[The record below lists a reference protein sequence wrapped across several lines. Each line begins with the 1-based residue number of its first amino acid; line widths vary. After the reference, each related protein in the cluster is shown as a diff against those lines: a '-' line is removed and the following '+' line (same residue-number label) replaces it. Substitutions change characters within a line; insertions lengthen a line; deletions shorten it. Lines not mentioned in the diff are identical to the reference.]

1 MNNHELPTNLEDV
14 IIPPPQSSEEPA
26 HDASSIA
33 TKIGAIG
40 GGVAGA
46 VIGHSLIGGKLGTAI
61 GLVAGA
67 VAGSVSG
74 DKIAEFA
81 EPTIGSQLEADD
93 TPGDL
98 PTHYSWAELQ
108 ALSRPQT

>member
-1 MNNHELPTNLEDV
+1 MNNHELSTNLQDV
-14 IIPPPQSSEEPA
+14 IIPPSQPSEEPA
-26 HDASSIA
+26 HDASIA

-67 VAGSVSG
+67 VAGGVSG

-81 EPTIGSQLEADD
+81 EPTIGSQLAAND

-98 PTHYSWAELQ
+98 PAHYSWTELQ
-108 ALSRPQT
+108 ALSKPQI

>member
-14 IIPPPQSSEEPA
+14 IIPPPQPSEEPA
-26 HDASSIA
+26 HDASIA
-33 TKIGAIG
+33 TTIGTIG

-74 DKIAEFA
+74 DKIVELA
-81 EPTIGSQLEADD
+81 EPTIGMQLGNEE
-93 TPGDL
+93 PGEL
-98 PTHYSWAELQ
+98 PAHYSWGELQ
-108 ALSRPQT
+108 ALSKSQA